1 MLETI
6 STMAIGSVV
15 VLLVWEVYHE
25 VKLLKTRRKW
35 RKL

>member
-1 MLETI
+1 MLSTI
-6 STMAIGSVV
+6 STMAIGSVA

-25 VKLLKTRRKW
+25 IKLYKTRRKW